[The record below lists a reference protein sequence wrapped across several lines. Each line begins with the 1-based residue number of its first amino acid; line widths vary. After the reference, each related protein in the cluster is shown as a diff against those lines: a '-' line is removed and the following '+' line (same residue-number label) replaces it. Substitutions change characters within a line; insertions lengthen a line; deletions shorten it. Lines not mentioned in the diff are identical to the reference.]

1 MPRIYKNN
9 SSTPRVNWLK
19 AIKSS
24 IAFRLAI
31 RRRDQPSRFKHA
43 ADLIDNLNGG
53 YLAKSY
59 ARLKAANFGHEVL
72 NGKNA
77 LPKLL
82 CNLER
87 LQKLAPNTLGRM
99 YYEINKNNSDVFK
112 ALSKHSHVTHIL
124 SEHEYTDEYKSF
136 LRRSADV
143 HDMIHL
149 VMGFDRKLFGEAN
162 VLVAAT
168 HGGSSP
174 YFKWAVI
181 VSTVLTRMFDS
192 SRLRYFFIAVKI
204 LLQETPRRCSSVD
217 NWELIHWESMLEMD
231 IHQIRKQLGVPD
243 PVLYKPNFFLVSQER
258 T

>member
-9 SSTPRVNWLK
+9 SSTPKVNWLK
-19 AIKSS
+19 TIKSW
-24 IAFRLAI
+24 IAFRLAT

-43 ADLIDNLNGG
+43 VDLIDNLNGG
-53 YLAKSY
+53 YPAKSY

-87 LQKLAPNTLGRM
+87 LQKLAPDTLGRM
-99 YYEINKNNSDVFK
+99 YYEINKNKSDVFK
-112 ALSKHSHVTHIL
+112 TLSKHSHTTFVFGDP
-124 SEHEYTDEYKSF
+124 EYTDEYKSF
-136 LRRSADV
+136 LRRSVDV

-162 VLVAAT
+162 VLVAAA

-181 VSTVLTRMFDS
+181 VPTLLTRTFDS
-192 SRLRYFFIAVKI
+192 SRLKYFFIAVKI

-217 NWELIHWESMLEMD
+217 NWELIHWESMLEMN
-231 IHQIRKQLGVPD
+231 IHEVRKQLGVPD
-243 PVLYKPNFFLVSQER
+243 PVLYKPNFFLVSEER